1 MSVPNVSSYEMKSR
15 MFSVNSRRV
24 FFLFQDF
31 NTRLQSSV
39 GGEKFSQR
47 FSELDLKVSEIR
59 AGLHSVK
66 NSTSINTRSLGNLS
80 LTLSQIKVWETHIYF
95 EYLLFSVS
103 VTREKS

>member
-1 MSVPNVSSYEMKSR
+1 MSVPNVSSYEMESR
-15 MFSVNSRRV
+15 MFSLNSRRA

-80 LTLSQIKVWETHIYF
+80 LTLSQIKVWQIQDT
-95 EYLLFSVS
+95 YLL
-103 VTREKS
+103 